1 VRQLITRIDDDLHAR
16 LKARAAEERRS
27 LNSVVTELLEQG
39 LAADD
44 PRARLRARL
53 KAEGRLVEPPPPK
66 GPVPSR
72 DEVIAST
79 RGAWRAV
86 SEALEADRNRR

>member
-1 VRQLITRIDDDLHAR
+1 VRQLIARIDDDLHAR

-27 LNSVVTELLEQG
+27 LNAVVTELLEQG

-53 KAEGRLVEPPPPK
+53 KAAGLLTVPPQPE

-72 DEVIAST
+72 DEAIALT
-79 RGAWRAV
+79 RGVGRAA
-86 SEALEADRNRR
+86 SEALEADRRGR